1 MESEYTY
8 YEGAAIALIVI
19 NTISFLALLF
29 VIVIYLIRW
38 KQIASFPMRIV
49 YQITYFRAS
58 ISAFRALSKT
68 CMC

>member
-1 MESEYTY
+1 MDFEYQY

-29 VIVIYLIRW
+29 VIIIYLVRW

-49 YQITYFRAS
+49 HQPQ
-58 ISAFRALSKT
+58 
-68 CMC
+68 